1 MQLQFRCG
9 KWTLLLDGRVFE
21 TFHEG
26 TDTNQ
31 RYHVDY
37 LSIETKPTDGGMK
50 VRFGYLVSGSLM
62 GGGKLTIPSGQL
74 AEFQA
79 FVDAAIAARS
89 PML

>member
-1 MQLQFRCG
+1 MQLQFRCD

-26 TDTNQ
+26 TDSNQ

-37 LSIETKPTDGGMK
+37 LSIETKPTDGAMK

-89 PML
+89 PM

>member
-1 MQLQFRCG
+1 MQLQFRCD
-9 KWTLLLDGRVFE
+9 KWTFLLDGRVFE

-37 LSIETKPTDGGMK
+37 LSIEAKPGTDGTK
-50 VRFGYLVSGSLM
+50 IRFGYVVSGTIL
-62 GGGKLTIPSGQL
+62 GGGKLTVPNAQL

-79 FVDAAIAARS
+79 FVDAAIAART
-89 PML
+89 PT